1 MRKIVASMSLFLAVF
16 AVVLMGYPDTASA
29 EGDDLLLGTPSVQLS
44 EEDGLEPFDSK
55 KIAGLVVA
63 GVLSEK
69 EFFGLYAE
77 QGVSE
82 EQLVAVLRQVYDQQG
97 FQVAESV
104 VSEIV
109 HGKLFPE
116 SKPESKKVKA
126 LSRVVQASSCGTT
139 SVEEKEPKKNVKRG
153 PSYPYAVQKVSNTF
167 CGTDSDWVLDYNLHS
182 DFAKNKSKVRWW
194 NKDWW
199 FRSLFGSLT
208 ASLCQKPEKV
218 CLGGNTMGA
227 ISNGKMWDTGLW
239 LEK

>member
-1 MRKIVASMSLFLAVF
+1 MNKIVAPMSLVLAFF
-16 AVVLMGYPDTASA
+16 AVALTGFPGVASA
-29 EGDDLLLGTPSVQLS
+29 ESDALLSGTPSIQLS

-55 KIAGLVVA
+55 KIAGLIVA
-63 GVLSEK
+63 GVISEK

-82 EQLVAVLRQVYDQQG
+82 EQLVAVLKQVYAQQG

-104 VSEIV
+104 VSGIV

-116 SKPESKKVKA
+116 SKPKSKKVKA
-126 LSRVVQASSCGTT
+126 LNRVAQASSCGTT

-218 CLGGNTMGA
+218 CLGGNTM
-227 ISNGKMWDTGLW
+227 ISIPNGKMWDTGLW
-239 LEK
+239 VEK